1 MIGSTQGTRVAPH
14 SQGTA
19 STAPT
24 RDGRRLYYMHRPGR
38 DDNRSALVVFESG
51 LACTRSYWA
60 AVQREFDDYAATV
73 VYDRSGLGRSAPDSA
88 PRGLRRLADDLVD
101 LLDHLTGRFAAPRFV
116 LVGHSWGGPIVRVAA
131 ADRHDRIAG
140 TVLVDP
146 TDEFCDD
153 LFTAASRRAARTGQ
167 RLSAALARIG
177 ALRLAY
183 RDTLTALP
191 ADARA
196 DFRTEGFTAAAMR
209 TRAAELASHT
219 ADLEQLRDAGPDRR
233 DIAVTIVSA
242 DSPSTGISARS
253 RAAINAAHR
262 RRAARPHGRHV
273 VAEHCGHMV
282 PTQRPGLIA
291 AEIVRIIDEYGPEER
306 IVG

>member
-1 MIGSTQGTRVAPH
+1 M
-14 SQGTA
+14 A

-38 DDNRSALVVFESG
+38 NDNRSPLVVFESG

-73 VYDRSGLGRSAPDSA
+73 VYDRSGLGRSAPDTA

-101 LLDHLTGRFAAPRFV
+101 LLDHLTERFAAPRLV

-131 ADRHDRIAG
+131 ADRPDRITG

-153 LFTAASRRAARTGQ
+153 LFTTASQRAARTGQ

-183 RDTLTALP
+183 RDTLAALP

-196 DFRTEGFTAAAMR
+196 EFRAEGFAVAAMR
-209 TRAAELASHT
+209 TRAAELACHT
-219 ADLEQLRDAGPDRR
+219 ADLEHLHRTAPDRHQL
-233 DIAVTIVSA
+233 AVTVVSA

-282 PTQRPGLIA
+282 PTERPGLVA
-291 AEIVRIIDEYGPEER
+291 AEIVRIIEEYGPGAR
-306 IVG
+306 IAG